1 MPAVVISPE
10 HTQKKKYEVKC
21 PLLSYRGDS
30 SCLPL
35 KMVFPASGARRQTL
49 GELTVFPPA
58 LEQYA
63 GGAWHDSATR
73 MKTKGT
79 RKGRCSGW
87 CMEPEKEGDKLL
99 TDLLKMPERQQ
110 QKDRD
115 LFDNVYPGEEKISCT
130 LKRSVP
136 SPVFSFSFFLL
147 FRTLRWCSL
156 IPICN

>member
-1 MPAVVISPE
+1 
-10 HTQKKKYEVKC
+10 
-21 PLLSYRGDS
+21 
-30 SCLPL
+30 
-35 KMVFPASGARRQTL
+35 
-49 GELTVFPPA
+49 
-58 LEQYA
+58 
-63 GGAWHDSATR
+63 
-73 MKTKGT
+73 
-79 RKGRCSGW
+79 
-87 CMEPEKEGDKLL
+87 MEPEKEGDKLL

>member
-63 GGAWHDSATR
+63 GGAVTR
-73 MKTKGT
+73 LGYAHGNERNEKRPVQRMMYGAGEAGRQTVDWLVENAREAAAERQRFVWQCL
-79 RKGRCSGW
+79 RK
-87 CMEPEKEGDKLL
+87 
-99 TDLLKMPERQQ
+99 DLLHFKTICSFPR
-110 QKDRD
+110 
-115 LFDNVYPGEEKISCT
+115 FFIFFI
-130 LKRSVP
+130 
-136 SPVFSFSFFLL
+136 FSAV
-147 FRTLRWCSL
+147 
-156 IPICN
+156 